1 MAYLMLGRRLRMAQV
16 FLGLRSNGSKF
27 LFLYASEVLPGRL
40 PDERVLVV
48 GVDVGHPVVADD
60 GKTGRKGGT

>member
-1 MAYLMLGRRLRMAQV
+1 MAQV